1 VGVTVLKGVD
11 IAIIH
16 PHLDV
21 ISGAEKLVLNDIAHF
36 AENNSVTVYTSSYD
50 QSIPKLLDIPINDVT
65 MVDKWLP
72 HQFGRQTKFNFFV
85 DFFYYAYCSNNKLI
99 AGEHDISLAYS
110 VPSHYAKKDEM
121 AHFWYCQE
129 PIRSLYDTF
138 DETPSMSNPILK
150 HLIPHLRNLMVKIDK
165 ERVARCT
172 YIFTNSNYT
181 SNYVRDVYT
190 LPSSVIYPGVDI
202 GSYRCADPD
211 DDTILTVSRL
221 VPEKRIDVLIE
232 AMAIV
237 NVAHP
242 TVSLKVV
249 GSGPEKSKLVGLSND
264 LGANVEF
271 IEKVDDAS
279 LREFYARCFAVAYVP
294 RREPFGYVP
303 IEAMASGKPVIG
315 INEGGIGETIVHGKT
330 GILTDGS
337 ATHIA
342 SAATLLLNDRTI
354 AVEMGREG
362 LKRSRMFSNAERFKR
377 FDQLLVRCL
386 NA

>member
-1 VGVTVLKGVD
+1 MLKGVD
-11 IAIIH
+11 IAVIH
-16 PHLDV
+16 PHLDI

-50 QSIPKLLDIPINDVT
+50 ESIPKLLDIPINDVT
-65 MVDKWLP
+65 IVDKWLP

-85 DFFYYAYCSNNKLI
+85 DFFYYAYCSNKNLI

-110 VPSHYAKKDEM
+110 VPSHYAKKDEI

-138 DETPSMSNPILK
+138 DETPAMRNTILK
-150 HLIPHLRNLMVKIDK
+150 HLIPHLRSFMVKIDK
-165 ERVARCT
+165 ERVARCK

-181 SNYVRDVYT
+181 SNYVREVYT

-202 GSYRCADPD
+202 GSYHCADPD
-211 DDTILTVSRL
+211 GDIILTVSRL
-221 VPEKRIDVLIE
+221 IPEKRIDVLIE
-232 AMAIV
+232 AMSIV
-237 NVAHP
+237 NVAYP

-249 GSGPEKSKLVGLSND
+249 GSGPEKSKLIGLSND

-271 IEKVDDAS
+271 IEKVDDTT
-279 LREFYARCFAVAYVP
+279 LREFYARCYAVAYVP

-303 IEAMASGKPVIG
+303 VEAMACGKPVVG
-315 INEGGIGETIVHGKT
+315 INEGGVGETIVHGKT

-337 ATHIA
+337 ANQVA
-342 SAATLLLNDRTI
+342 SAVTELLNDRTM
-354 AVEMGREG
+354 AVKMGREG
-362 LKRSRMFSNAERFKR
+362 QKRSWMFSNAERFKR
-377 FDQLLVRCL
+377 FDQLLARCL